1 MSDKGATDPIVLRL
15 RELDA
20 ARRERERRRAEEA
33 RAEAERIARAIVER
47 CGAGIRR
54 IVLFGSVAKGRPF
67 TELSDIDLAV
77 EADSPEAFF
86 RAVATALRSDFEVDV
101 VDPADARPV
110 LREAIERD
118 GVVLYERR
126 EGEGS
131 SGRT

>member
-1 MSDKGATDPIVLRL
+1 MSSKGTTDPIVLRL

-47 CGAGIRR
+47 CGAAIRR

-86 RAVATALRSDFEVDV
+86 RAVATALRSDFDVDV

-126 EGEGS
+126 EDEDS